1 MSPVKKVE
9 RATFE
14 KKTSAAYTQSG
25 KAHMKNSFFNSN
37 IQGYRY
43 LLTEVLIQAAIEI
56 KAAYMSS
63 RKRDLIEF
71 MKYTYTFEKMK
82 SNEIQEI

>member
-1 MSPVKKVE
+1 MFKENKCSLHAVSK
-9 RATFE
+9 RTRE
-14 KKTSAAYTQSG
+14 KLL
-25 KAHMKNSFFNSN
+25 FNGN

-43 LLTEVLIQAAIEI
+43 LLTEELIQAAIAI

-71 MKYTYTFEKMK
+71 MKHTYTFEKMK
-82 SNEIQEI
+82 SHEIHKIYLYLWENII